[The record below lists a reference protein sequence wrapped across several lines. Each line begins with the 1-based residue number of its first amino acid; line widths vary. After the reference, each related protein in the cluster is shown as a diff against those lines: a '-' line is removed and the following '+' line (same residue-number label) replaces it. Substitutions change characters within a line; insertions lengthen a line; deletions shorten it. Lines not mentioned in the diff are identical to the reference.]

1 MQDLRGGDIDMTKE
15 EVLEGFENLAKSQG
29 RYGRLLAELRELERD
44 KPEEYEKFFEQFK
57 DCEDM
62 VDAVFVLEFGL

>member
-1 MQDLRGGDIDMTKE
+1 MTKE
-15 EVLEGFENLAKSQG
+15 EVLAGFENLAKSQG

>member
-1 MQDLRGGDIDMTKE
+1 MTKE
-15 EVLEGFENLAKSQG
+15 EVLAGFENLAKSQG

-62 VDAVFVLEFGL
+62 IDAVFVLEFGL

>member
-1 MQDLRGGDIDMTKE
+1 MTKE

-29 RYGRLLAELRELERD
+29 RYGRLLAELRELEGND
-44 KPEEYEKFFEQFK
+44 PEAYEKFFEKFK

-62 VDAVFVLEFGL
+62 VDAVFVFEFGL

>member
-1 MQDLRGGDIDMTKE
+1 MTKE

>member
-1 MQDLRGGDIDMTKE
+1 MTKE
-15 EVLEGFENLAKSQG
+15 EVLAGFEILAKSKE